1 VDGVLVVDKP
11 SGPTSHDIVD
21 RARRVLRTRRVGHT
35 GTLDPFATGVLPL
48 CLGRATRLARFLS
61 AGEKTY
67 RATLRLGFATTTD
80 DVTGEPLRPL
90 EPQRAADVTEG
101 AVLSA
106 LSAFVGSFDQVP
118 PTFSAKQ
125 VAGRRAYELAR
136 RGEAVSRAAVPVTVH
151 ALELV
156 AREADRLELEV
167 RCSAGTYVR
176 ALARDLG
183 ERLGCGA
190 HLTALRRTRSGGFGL
205 EQAVP
210 GDTLVGAA
218 QHVVPMARLLTD
230 WPAVRVGVEGRRR
243 VGHGREIAANDVLSD
258 FPGEGEGR
266 VRILDEA
273 GELIALA
280 TARGGEGGDV
290 SGLPRPRVLH
300 PDVVLLG

>member
-11 SGPTSHDIVD
+11 GGPTSHDVVD
-21 RARRVLRTRRVGHT
+21 RARRVLGTRRIGHT

-48 CLGRATRLARFLS
+48 CLGRATRLARFLA

-67 RATLRLGFATTTD
+67 RATVRLGFATTTD
-80 DVTGEPLRPL
+80 DATGESLGPPLD
-90 EPQRAADVTEG
+90 AAVDE
-101 AVLSA
+101 AVLRSA
-106 LSAFVGSFDQVP
+106 LSAFVGTFDQVP

-151 ALELV
+151 ALELL
-156 AREADRLELEV
+156 ARQDDRLEFEV

-190 HLTALRRTRSGGFGL
+190 HLAALRRTRSGGFGL

-210 GDTLVGAA
+210 GDSFAGAFDR
-218 QHVVPMARLLTD
+218 VVPMARLLTE
-230 WPAVRVGVEGRRR
+230 WPAVRVGAEGRRR
-243 VGHGREIAANDVLSD
+243 VGHGREIAAEDVLSS
-258 FPGEGEGR
+258 FSGEPETR
-266 VRILDEA
+266 VRILDDA
-273 GELIALA
+273 GDLIALA
-280 TARGGEGGDV
+280 IVRGGGDGEL

>member
-11 SGPTSHDIVD
+11 GGPTSHDVVD
-21 RARRVLRTRRVGHT
+21 RARRVLRTRRIGHT

-48 CLGRATRLARFLS
+48 CLGRATRLARFLA

-67 RATLRLGFATTTD
+67 RATVRLGVATTTD
-80 DVTGEPLRPL
+80 DATGEPLGPPRD
-90 EPQRAADVTEG
+90 AALDE
-101 AVLSA
+101 AVLRSA
-106 LSAFVGSFDQVP
+106 LAAFVGSFDQVP

-136 RGEAVSRAAVPVTVH
+136 RGEAVSRAAVPVTIH

-156 AREADRLELEV
+156 ARADQTLELEL

-190 HLTALRRTRSGGFGL
+190 HLAALRRTRSGGFGL

-210 GDTLVGAA
+210 GDSFAGAA
-218 QHVVPMARLLTD
+218 ERVVPMSELLSD
-230 WPAVRVGVEGRRR
+230 WPAVRVGAEGRRR
-243 VGHGREIAANDVLSD
+243 VGHGRELHSEDVLSG
-258 FPGEGEGR
+258 FPPQGDGR
-266 VRILDEA
+266 VRILDES

-280 TARGGEGGDV
+280 TARGGDDGEA
-290 SGLPRPRVLH
+290 SALPRPRVLH
-300 PDVVLLG
+300 ADVVLLG